1 MYLYGVNLN
10 KSILLVGMLFSVLA
24 QAEDISTWDDWKMR
38 TELALDTES
47 SRKPYYSIETT
58 QPLYRAFDRQN
69 TLLVQFRAAETDRF
83 TERRNVLNFGMGY
96 RRLLANNTAMA
107 GLKLFYDT
115 ESKYGMSRWS
125 VGGDLSWKAFDLY
138 ANQYTGITD
147 WTQTSDGGTEKSQS
161 GYDVDFAVQVPFM
174 PWAKL
179 HTMHYQWS
187 RELVSENII
196 GRKLSLEG
204 ALTLNWTVEVGRH
217 TDNIVANDNFAVLRY
232 RWAGF
237 VREHQNANNNFIS
250 SSAFEMR
257 DMRDYTLE
265 RMRRNNLSQVERIE
279 P

>member
-1 MYLYGVNLN
+1 MVGNL
-10 KSILLVGMLFSVLA
+10 KKFILFLGILFTVSA
-24 QAEDISTWDDWKMR
+24 HAEDVSSWDDWKMR
-38 TELALDTES
+38 TELALDAETG
-47 SRKPYYSIETT
+47 RKPFYFIETV
-58 QPLYRAFDRQN
+58 QPLYRPFDRQN
-69 TLLVQFRAAETDRF
+69 TLLLQFRAAEADRF
-83 TERRNVLNFGMGY
+83 TERRSVLNLGLGY
-96 RRLLANNTAMA
+96 RKLLSGNSAMA

-115 ESKYGMSRWS
+115 ESKHGMSRWS
-125 VGGDLSWKAFDLY
+125 VGGDLSWKALDLY
-138 ANQYTGITD
+138 ANKYTGITD
-147 WTQTSDGGTEKSQS
+147 WTNTSDGASEKSLS
-161 GYDVDFAVQVPFM
+161 GYDVDVALQVPYM

-204 ALTLNWTVEVGRH
+204 ALTLNWTIEVGRH

-232 RWAGF
+232 RWAGS
-237 VREHQNANNNFIS
+237 VREHQNANTNFIS

-265 RMRRNNLSQVERIE
+265 RMRRNNMSQVERIE